1 MNKILLSF
9 ILIGSIFI
17 KAQDITVIPQD
28 TLLVDTLGAE
38 MIFNFN
44 IKNISAQEQTI
55 FIMRTMND
63 LPSDWQSSLCFS
75 LCFAP
80 FVDSIVT
87 SKDFG
92 SSPLTSGETREVS
105 VHVFSQ
111 NNHGIAHLQITAGTL
126 NNPNILY
133 KVNLTA
139 TVNPTSVT
147 DLNPSLNDFVL
158 SQNYPNPFNPST
170 KISWRLPISGWQS
183 LKIYDMLS
191 REVATLV
198 NEYKPAGIYE
208 VEFDGSMLS
217 TGIYLYRFS
226 SSNFVQTR
234 KMVLEK

>member
-1 MNKILLSF
+1 M
-9 ILIGSIFI
+9 GSIFI

-44 IKNISAQEQTI
+44 IKNISTQEQII

-92 SSPLTSGETREVS
+92 SSPLTSGEIREVS

-111 NNHGIAHLQITAGTL
+111 NNPGTAHIQLTAGTL

-147 DLNPSLNDFVL
+147 DSNPILNDFVL

-170 KISWRLPISGWQS
+170 KIKYTIPLTDSPFPGGERGGFST
-183 LKIYDMLS
+183 LKVYDVLGN
-191 REVATLV
+191 EITTIV
-198 NEYKPAGIYE
+198 NDYKPAGIYE
-208 VEFDGSMLS
+208 VEFDGSLLS
-217 TGIYLYRFS
+217 SGIYLYRFS
-226 SSNFVQTR
+226 SSNFIQTR